1 MERKE
6 IVLDAS
12 VVVKWFTQEEGR
24 DKAIILRDKFVN
36 REINILCPDLILY
49 ELSNALRY
57 NPNFDVDDVK
67 LAINSILEMDLNI
80 IVPLSSTINRAIELS
95 FEKDITLYDAFY
107 IALAFDLDFVFITA
121 DKKLY
126 NKAKDLGFVELL

>member
-1 MERKE
+1 M
-6 IVLDAS
+6 
-12 VVVKWFTQEEGR
+12 
-24 DKAIILRDKFVN
+24 RDKFVN